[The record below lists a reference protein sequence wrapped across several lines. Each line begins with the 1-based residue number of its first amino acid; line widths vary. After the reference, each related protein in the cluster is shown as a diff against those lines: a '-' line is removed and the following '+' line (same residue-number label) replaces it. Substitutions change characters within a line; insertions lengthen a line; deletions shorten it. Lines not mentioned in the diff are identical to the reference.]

1 MYICL
6 SSIYSLKTILH
17 KSILDKIKDNI
28 KQLLASEEE
37 ENLHLAFQL
46 LQGLDNMEE
55 FKDDLANTSHKRY
68 LCLGYGFDYFL
79 DTNILNLE
87 GENYLDTG
95 DFCLNEIPDFL
106 LNYINTKT
114 LILSSHQISSLSENF
129 CILSTLEAL
138 HLSYNKFTHFP
149 EVLGNMKTI
158 ETLDLSANKL
168 KIITEDLVKMSN
180 LEYLFL
186 EYNNIDKLPDNIGL
200 LQNLEEIHL
209 WHNLLSTLPSSFAQL
224 NMEHLNLSNNLFTFI
239 PTAIY
244 ELKNLKR
251 LDMSQNPIP
260 EAVHEHIRKELK
272 GVEVIF

>member
-1 MYICL
+1 M
-6 SSIYSLKTILH
+6 
-17 KSILDKIKDNI
+17 DNI
-28 KQLLASEEE
+28 KENLRQLLESEEE

-55 FKDDLANTSHKRY
+55 FKEDLTNTSHKRY
-68 LCLGYGFDYFL
+68 LCLQYGFDYLL
-79 DTNILNLE
+79 DTNILDLE
-87 GENYLDTG
+87 RKHYLDTG

-106 LNYINTKT
+106 LNYTNTKT

-129 CILSTLEAL
+129 HNFSKLKELYFT
-138 HLSYNKFTHFP
+138 YNHFTTFP
-149 EVLGNMKTI
+149 KVLGKMKHI
-158 ETLDLSANKL
+158 ETLDISANRL
-168 KIITEDLVKMSN
+168 NTITEGLGKMSN
-180 LEYLFL
+180 LKYLFL
-186 EYNNIDKLPDNIGL
+186 EYNNIDKLPSNIGL

-224 NMEHLNLSNNLFTFI
+224 NVEQLNLMNNLFTFI
-239 PTAIY
+239 PIAIY

-251 LDMSQNPIP
+251 LDMSRNPIP